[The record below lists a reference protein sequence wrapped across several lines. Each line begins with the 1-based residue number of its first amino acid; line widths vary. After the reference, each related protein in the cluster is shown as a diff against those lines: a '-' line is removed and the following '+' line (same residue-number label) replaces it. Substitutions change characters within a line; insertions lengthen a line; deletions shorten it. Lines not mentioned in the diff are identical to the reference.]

1 MSRPPRIRCFRVP
14 ICEQAMSKLSHV
26 DDEGRASM
34 VDVSDKESTERVAT
48 AEAIILLSAEAYRL
62 VISGTAK
69 KGDVLATARI
79 AGIMAAKKT
88 SELIPLCHPLA
99 LSHVGV
105 DFDPLSERNAFRIV
119 ASAKTTGPTG
129 VEMEALTAASL
140 AALTVY
146 DMVKA
151 VDKGAV
157 IESVRLLTKSGGKS
171 GTYEADRGFTRSESS
186 RTTLS
191 TTSPNVGRSI
201 PPKRRSREGG
211 SGGGTPSNR
220 LIPQVLIHEVAAPK
234 LGSPS
239 AERDA
244 LRQFMSAHRLR
255 PLEWARSAAV
265 PVNELYGFL
274 SGRSRG
280 LSPDAAERLAKA
292 ARTSV
297 DAMFGRGS
305 RR

>member
-1 MSRPPRIRCFRVP
+1 
-14 ICEQAMSKLSHV
+14 MSKLSHV
-26 DDEGRASM
+26 DDQGRASM
-34 VDVSDKESTERVAT
+34 VDVSDKETTERIAT
-48 AEAIILLSAEAYRL
+48 AEALIVLSAEAYRL
-62 VISGTAK
+62 VISGAAK

-105 DFDPLSERNAFRIV
+105 DFDPLPERNAFRIV
-119 ASAKTTGPTG
+119 ASAKTTGQTG
-129 VEMEALTAASL
+129 VEMEALTAASV

-151 VDKGAV
+151 VDKSAV
-157 IESVRLLTKSGGKS
+157 IETVRLLTKSGGKS
-171 GTYEADRGFTRSESS
+171 RTYEAAPRSSAVEREAEPATRKSAS
-186 RTTLS
+186 
-191 TTSPNVGRSI
+191 
-201 PPKRRSREGG
+201 RRS
-211 SGGGTPSNR
+211 T
-220 LIPQVLIHEVAAPK
+220 PQVLIHEVAAPK

-239 AERDA
+239 SDRDA
-244 LRQFMSAHRLR
+244 LRKFMTTNRLR
-255 PLEWARSAAV
+255 PLEWAKSASV

-274 SGRSRG
+274 SGRSSG
-280 LSPDAAERLAKA
+280 LPQDSAERLAKA

-297 DAMFGRGS
+297 DAMFGRNS

>member
-1 MSRPPRIRCFRVP
+1 
-14 ICEQAMSKLSHV
+14 MSKLSHV
-26 DDEGRASM
+26 DDQGRASM
-34 VDVSDKESTERVAT
+34 VDVSDKESTERIAT
-48 AEAIILLSAEAYRL
+48 AEAIIVLSAEAYRL

-105 DFDPLSERNAFRIV
+105 DFDPLPERNAFRIV

-129 VEMEALTAASL
+129 VEMEALTAASV

-157 IESVRLLTKSGGKS
+157 IETVRLLTKSGGKS
-171 GTYEADRGFTRSESS
+171 GSYEAEPRSADVEPEPETEPRKSS
-186 RTTLS
+186 PRKS
-191 TTSPNVGRSI
+191 T
-201 PPKRRSREGG
+201 
-211 SGGGTPSNR
+211 
-220 LIPQVLIHEVAAPK
+220 PQVLIHEVAAPK

-239 AERDA
+239 ADRDA
-244 LRQFMSAHRLR
+244 LRKFMTTNRLR
-255 PLEWARSAAV
+255 PLVWAKSASV

-274 SGRSRG
+274 SGRSGR
-280 LSPDAAERLAKA
+280 LPQESAERLAKA

-297 DAMFGRGS
+297 DVMFGRNS

>member
-1 MSRPPRIRCFRVP
+1 
-14 ICEQAMSKLSHV
+14 MSKLSHL

-34 VDVSDKESTERVAT
+34 VDVSAKDATERSA
-48 AEAIILLSAEAYRL
+48 SAEATITLSADAFRL

-105 DFDPLSERNAFRIV
+105 DFEPDPERNAFRIV

-129 VEMEALTAASL
+129 VEMEALTAASV

-151 VDKGAV
+151 VDKSAV
-157 IESVRLLTKSGGKS
+157 IDSIRLLKKSGGKS
-171 GTYEADRGFTRSESS
+171 GTYEAERARAPDPEPEPEPRK
-186 RTTLS
+186 
-191 TTSPNVGRSI
+191 
-201 PPKRRSREGG
+201 PPSRRS
-211 SGGGTPSNR
+211 S
-220 LIPQVLIHEVAAPK
+220 PQVLIHEVAAPK
-234 LGSPS
+234 LGGPS
-239 AERDA
+239 ADRDA
-244 LRQFMSAHRLR
+244 LRKFMTTSRLR
-255 PLEWARSAAV
+255 PLEWAKSADV
-265 PVNELYGFL
+265 PINELYGFL
-274 SGRSRG
+274 SGRSSK
-280 LSPDAAERLAKA
+280 LSPSSADKLAKA

-297 DAMFGRGS
+297 DAMFGRGT

>member
-1 MSRPPRIRCFRVP
+1 
-14 ICEQAMSKLSHV
+14 MSKLSHV
-26 DDEGRASM
+26 DDQGRASM
-34 VDVSDKESTERVAT
+34 VDVSDKEPTERLAT
-48 AEAIILLSAEAYRL
+48 AEAVIVLSAEAYRL
-62 VISGTAK
+62 VLSGTAK

-105 DFDPLSERNAFRIV
+105 DFDPLPERNAFRIV
-119 ASAKTTGPTG
+119 TSAKTTGPTG
-129 VEMEALTAASL
+129 VEMEALTAASV

-157 IESVRLLTKSGGKS
+157 IESIRLLTKSGGKS
-171 GTYEADRGFTRSESS
+171 GSYEAEPRATDEAEEPEPEPRK
-186 RTTLS
+186 
-191 TTSPNVGRSI
+191 TTSRKS
-201 PPKRRSREGG
+201 
-211 SGGGTPSNR
+211 T
-220 LIPQVLIHEVAAPK
+220 PQVLIHEVAAPK

-239 AERDA
+239 SDRDA
-244 LRQFMSAHRLR
+244 LRKFMTTNRLR
-255 PLEWARSAAV
+255 PLEWAKSASV

-274 SGRSRG
+274 SGRSSR
-280 LSPDAAERLAKA
+280 LPQASAERLAKA

-297 DAMFGRGS
+297 DVMFGRNS

>member
-1 MSRPPRIRCFRVP
+1 
-14 ICEQAMSKLSHV
+14 MSKLSHV
-26 DDEGRASM
+26 DDQGRASM
-34 VDVSDKESTERVAT
+34 VDVSDKEPTERLAT
-48 AEAIILLSAEAYRL
+48 AEAIIVLSPEAYRL

-105 DFDPLSERNAFRIV
+105 DFDPLPERNAFRIV
-119 ASAKTTGPTG
+119 TSAKTTGPTG
-129 VEMEALTAASL
+129 VEMEALTAASV

-157 IESVRLLTKSGGKS
+157 IESIRLLTKSGGKS
-171 GTYEADRGFTRSESS
+171 GRYEAEPRSEPEVEEPEPEPRKPTS
-186 RTTLS
+186 RKS
-191 TTSPNVGRSI
+191 T
-201 PPKRRSREGG
+201 
-211 SGGGTPSNR
+211 
-220 LIPQVLIHEVAAPK
+220 PQVLIHEVAAPK

-239 AERDA
+239 ADRDA
-244 LRQFMSAHRLR
+244 LRKFMTTNRLR
-255 PLEWARSAAV
+255 PLEWAKSASV

-274 SGRSRG
+274 SGRSSRLPQG
-280 LSPDAAERLAKA
+280 SAERLAKA

-297 DAMFGRGS
+297 DVMFGRTS

>member
-1 MSRPPRIRCFRVP
+1 
-14 ICEQAMSKLSHV
+14 MSKLSHV
-26 DDEGRASM
+26 DDQGRASM
-34 VDVSDKESTERVAT
+34 VDVSAKESTERVAS
-48 AEAIILLSAEAYRL
+48 AEAIVALSAEAYRL
-62 VISGTAK
+62 VISGAAK

-79 AGIMAAKKT
+79 AGIMAAKRT

-105 DFDPLSERNAFRIV
+105 DFDPLPERNAFRIV

-129 VEMEALTAASL
+129 VEMEALTAASV

-157 IESVRLLTKSGGKS
+157 IETVRLLTKSGGKS
-171 GTYEADRGFTRSESS
+171 GSYEAERRSEPDAELEPRKAPS
-186 RTTLS
+186 RKS
-191 TTSPNVGRSI
+191 T
-201 PPKRRSREGG
+201 
-211 SGGGTPSNR
+211 
-220 LIPQVLIHEVAAPK
+220 PQVLIHEVSAPK

-239 AERDA
+239 ADRDA
-244 LRQFMSAHRLR
+244 LRKFMTTNRLR
-255 PLEWARSAAV
+255 PLEWAKSASV

-274 SGRSRG
+274 SGRSSR
-280 LSPDAAERLAKA
+280 LRQASAEKLAKA

-297 DAMFGRGS
+297 DAMFGRLS

>member
-1 MSRPPRIRCFRVP
+1 
-14 ICEQAMSKLSHV
+14 MSKLSHV
-26 DDEGRASM
+26 DDQGRASM

-48 AEAIILLSAEAYRL
+48 AEAVIVLSAEAYRL

-105 DFDPLSERNAFRIV
+105 DFDPLPERNAFRIV
-119 ASAKTTGPTG
+119 ASAKTTGQTG
-129 VEMEALTAASL
+129 VEMEALTAASV

-151 VDKGAV
+151 VDKGAI
-157 IESVRLLTKSGGKS
+157 IETVRLLMKSGGKS
-171 GTYEADRGFTRSESS
+171 GSYEAEPRSGDAARGPEPAPRKNAS
-186 RTTLS
+186 RKS
-191 TTSPNVGRSI
+191 T
-201 PPKRRSREGG
+201 
-211 SGGGTPSNR
+211 
-220 LIPQVLIHEVAAPK
+220 PQVLIHEVAAPR

-239 AERDA
+239 SDRDA
-244 LRQFMSAHRLR
+244 LRKFMTTNRLR
-255 PLEWARSAAV
+255 PLEWAKSASV

-274 SGRSRG
+274 SGRSSR
-280 LSPDAAERLAKA
+280 LAQDSAERLAKA

-297 DAMFGRGS
+297 DAMFGRSS